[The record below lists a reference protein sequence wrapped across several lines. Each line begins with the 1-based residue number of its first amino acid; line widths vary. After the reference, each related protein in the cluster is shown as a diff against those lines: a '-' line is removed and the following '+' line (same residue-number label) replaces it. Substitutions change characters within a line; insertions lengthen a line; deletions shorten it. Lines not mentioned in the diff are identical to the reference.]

1 MKPTILLINFQ
12 DQQKLRKLK
21 MALLPFKLRIK
32 TIEPQDYSQ
41 PIGYLAGVKEISQ
54 VQIPSAL
61 IPQEQMEKE
70 MLILAGI
77 TGNLFDQVLYTLRK
91 AGTPVDYKAVLT
103 EHNQNWNCMQ
113 LYKELEKEQF
123 LPPSTQ
129 IFRVVPSGSEWMK
142 ATGTSIKRSQRNPL
156 CRAKRRG
163 FPYARLP
170 AETSI
175 STLGFVNS
183 EHLQATRVKQGI
195 RET

>member
-77 TGNLFDQVLYTLRK
+77 TGNLFDQVLYTLRQK
-91 AGTPVDYKAVLT
+91 
-103 EHNQNWNCMQ
+103 N
-113 LYKELEKEQF
+113 F
-123 LPPSTQ
+123 
-129 IFRVVPSGSEWMK
+129 
-142 ATGTSIKRSQRNPL
+142 
-156 CRAKRRG
+156 RRG
-163 FPYARLP
+163 EKHDKQKTY
-170 AETSI
+170 EKN
-175 STLGFVNS
+175 STCCNECRS
-183 EHLQATRVKQGI
+183 CYDQHAICSSGI
-195 RET
+195 

>member
-1 MKPTILLINFQ
+1 MYQKECLYETNYFINNFQ

-77 TGNLFDQVLYTLRK
+77 TGESV
-91 AGTPVDYKAVLT
+91 
-103 EHNQNWNCMQ
+103 
-113 LYKELEKEQF
+113 
-123 LPPSTQ
+123 
-129 IFRVVPSGSEWMK
+129 
-142 ATGTSIKRSQRNPL
+142 
-156 CRAKRRG
+156 
-163 FPYARLP
+163 
-170 AETSI
+170 
-175 STLGFVNS
+175 
-183 EHLQATRVKQGI
+183 
-195 RET
+195 

>member
-77 TGNLFDQVLYTLRK
+77 TGICLTRCFTLCGKQVHLWITR
-91 AGTPVDYKAVLT
+91 
-103 EHNQNWNCMQ
+103 
-113 LYKELEKEQF
+113 QF
-123 LPPSTQ
+123 
-129 IFRVVPSGSEWMK
+129 
-142 ATGTSIKRSQRNPL
+142 
-156 CRAKRRG
+156 
-163 FPYARLP
+163 
-170 AETSI
+170 
-175 STLGFVNS
+175 
-183 EHLQATRVKQGI
+183 
-195 RET
+195 

>member
-1 MKPTILLINFQ
+1 MPHVTGYLVCSVIFNLSLCPQRPIWQTAFPPGSHLPAGSIQ

-113 LYKELEKEQF
+113 LYKELEKEHNMYH
-123 LPPSTQ
+123 PS
-129 IFRVVPSGSEWMK
+129 
-142 ATGTSIKRSQRNPL
+142 
-156 CRAKRRG
+156 
-163 FPYARLP
+163 
-170 AETSI
+170 
-175 STLGFVNS
+175 
-183 EHLQATRVKQGI
+183 
-195 RET
+195 

>member
-103 EHNQNWNCMQ
+103 VDYKAVLTEHNQNWNCMQ
-113 LYKELEKEQF
+113 LYKELEKEHNMYH
-123 LPPSTQ
+123 PS
-129 IFRVVPSGSEWMK
+129 
-142 ATGTSIKRSQRNPL
+142 
-156 CRAKRRG
+156 
-163 FPYARLP
+163 
-170 AETSI
+170 
-175 STLGFVNS
+175 
-183 EHLQATRVKQGI
+183 
-195 RET
+195 

>member
-1 MKPTILLINFQ
+1 MYQKECLYETNYFINKFSESAEASQ
-12 DQQKLRKLK
+12 VKDGV
-21 MALLPFKLRIK
+21 AAFKLRIK

-113 LYKELEKEQF
+113 LYKELEKEHNMYH
-123 LPPSTQ
+123 PS
-129 IFRVVPSGSEWMK
+129 
-142 ATGTSIKRSQRNPL
+142 
-156 CRAKRRG
+156 
-163 FPYARLP
+163 
-170 AETSI
+170 
-175 STLGFVNS
+175 
-183 EHLQATRVKQGI
+183 
-195 RET
+195 

>member
-77 TGNLFDQVLYTLRK
+77 SLTRCFTLCGK
-91 AGTPVDYKAVLT
+91 QAHLWIT
-103 EHNQNWNCMQ
+103 
-113 LYKELEKEQF
+113 
-123 LPPSTQ
+123 
-129 IFRVVPSGSEWMK
+129 
-142 ATGTSIKRSQRNPL
+142 
-156 CRAKRRG
+156 RR
-163 FPYARLP
+163 F
-170 AETSI
+170 
-175 STLGFVNS
+175 
-183 EHLQATRVKQGI
+183 
-195 RET
+195 